1 MRYHLIRKGY
11 AYGDR
16 KLSDC
21 ADRYSPVR
29 FYRDSHIKPRYLCI
43 VAIFL
48 FVTLG
53 VYPTADT
60 EQEQQQQKDTLS
72 PDSSLQLASVED
84 FHAVEINKDTVSPE
98 ELSQS
103 VALHTELE
111 LFLTPVEQ
119 EDLQKYLE
127 EFQSNFGVK
136 WLTNTLEAGAPYR
149 PYIRQKLQE
158 AGLPMALEY
167 LPVIESEYKTTAKSR
182 SGALGM
188 WQFMENSIDGLLMK
202 NDWVDER
209 LDPWK
214 STDAAIKKLQDN
226 YNWFQDWSLA
236 LAAYNAGAGAIN
248 RLLVRYDMKN
258 YWELAESNKLS
269 TQTELY
275 VPKFLAVAELVLNE
289 EQYGLTF
296 PKVTAE
302 DAVQWD
308 EVVTEKSVSLN
319 ALAQAMNLDLSI
331 LEFLNP
337 ALLRGRT
344 PPLTR
349 YTIRVPLGTKEE
361 AEEVMKTLKVPS
373 REETYTVVKGDT
385 LWGISRRFG
394 VTVDDIC
401 DANNIKENAI
411 LSIGKVLY
419 IPIIE

>member
-1 MRYHLIRKGY
+1 MSLYRGNFSFCYLRS
-11 AYGDR
+11 
-16 KLSDC
+16 LSN
-21 ADRYSPVR
+21 S
-29 FYRDSHIKPRYLCI
+29 
-43 VAIFL
+43 
-48 FVTLG
+48 
-53 VYPTADT
+53 
-60 EQEQQQQKDTLS
+60 
-72 PDSSLQLASVED
+72 
-84 FHAVEINKDTVSPE
+84 E

-119 EDLQKYLE
+119 EDLQKYLK

-349 YTIRVPLGTKEE
+349 YTIRVPRGTKEE

>member
-1 MRYHLIRKGY
+1 
-11 AYGDR
+11 
-16 KLSDC
+16 
-21 ADRYSPVR
+21 
-29 FYRDSHIKPRYLCI
+29 
-43 VAIFL
+43 
-48 FVTLG
+48 
-53 VYPTADT
+53 
-60 EQEQQQQKDTLS
+60 
-72 PDSSLQLASVED
+72 
-84 FHAVEINKDTVSPE
+84 
-98 ELSQS
+98 
-103 VALHTELE
+103 
-111 LFLTPVEQ
+111 
-119 EDLQKYLE
+119 
-127 EFQSNFGVK
+127 
-136 WLTNTLEAGAPYR
+136 
-149 PYIRQKLQE
+149 
-158 AGLPMALEY
+158 
-167 LPVIESEYKTTAKSR
+167 
-182 SGALGM
+182 
-188 WQFMENSIDGLLMK
+188 MENSIDGLLMK

-214 STDAAIKKLQDN
+214 STEAAIKKVQDN

-349 YTIRVPLGTKEE
+349 YTIRVPRGTKEE

>member
-21 ADRYSPVR
+21 TDRYSPVR

-119 EDLQKYLE
+119 EDLQKYLK
-127 EFQSNFGVK
+127 EFQSNFGIQ

-149 PYIRQKLQE
+149 PYIRQKLEE

-226 YNWFQDWSLA
+226 YNWFQDLNYA
-236 LAAYNAGAGAIN
+236 L
-248 RLLVRYDMKN
+248 
-258 YWELAESNKLS
+258 
-269 TQTELY
+269 
-275 VPKFLAVAELVLNE
+275 
-289 EQYGLTF
+289 
-296 PKVTAE
+296 
-302 DAVQWD
+302 
-308 EVVTEKSVSLN
+308 
-319 ALAQAMNLDLSI
+319 
-331 LEFLNP
+331 
-337 ALLRGRT
+337 
-344 PPLTR
+344 
-349 YTIRVPLGTKEE
+349 
-361 AEEVMKTLKVPS
+361 
-373 REETYTVVKGDT
+373 
-385 LWGISRRFG
+385 
-394 VTVDDIC
+394 
-401 DANNIKENAI
+401 
-411 LSIGKVLY
+411 
-419 IPIIE
+419 

>member
-21 ADRYSPVR
+21 ADRYDPVR

-53 VYPTADT
+53 IYPTADT

-119 EDLQKYLE
+119 EDLQKYLK
-127 EFQSNFGVK
+127 EFQSNFGIQ

-149 PYIRQKLQE
+149 PYIRQKLEE

-226 YNWFQDWSLA
+226 YNWFQDWFLA
-236 LAAYNAGAGAIN
+236 LAAYNAGPSHIIDARRLARKYGADAN
-248 RLLVRYDMKN
+248 RWDDT
-258 YWELAESNKLS
+258 ETFLS
-269 TQTELY
+269 
-275 VPKFLAVAELVLNE
+275 FLKYE
-289 EQYGLTF
+289 EYYTDPVVQYGKFNAKTTIAYVQGILRTSRMIHHGEF
-296 PKVTAE
+296 AMKRKRQSPSSS
-302 DAVQWD
+302 AVVSEPQQVPEAAASD
-308 EVVTEKSVSLN
+308 PNEGENEQSANGFEPVVSSSVEPTNNESL
-319 ALAQAMNLDLSI
+319 
-331 LEFLNP
+331 
-337 ALLRGRT
+337 
-344 PPLTR
+344 
-349 YTIRVPLGTKEE
+349 
-361 AEEVMKTLKVPS
+361 
-373 REETYTVVKGDT
+373 
-385 LWGISRRFG
+385 
-394 VTVDDIC
+394 
-401 DANNIKENAI
+401 
-411 LSIGKVLY
+411 
-419 IPIIE
+419 

>member
-349 YTIRVPLGTKEE
+349 YAIRVPRGTKEE